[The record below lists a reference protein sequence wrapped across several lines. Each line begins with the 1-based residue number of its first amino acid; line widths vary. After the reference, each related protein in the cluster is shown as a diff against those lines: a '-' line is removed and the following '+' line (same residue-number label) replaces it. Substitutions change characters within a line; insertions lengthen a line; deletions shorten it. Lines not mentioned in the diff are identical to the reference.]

1 MAIPA
6 ETGTYVVIVA
16 DTILTKGKNMV
27 NILEATTTQYDRDI
41 SAMICVTIM
50 VVCLFVCAAVFAC
63 FIVVSRIKRHAR
75 EKEFELEVQK
85 LDKKEEIWK
94 LKNHEEDLK
103 KEYDLKLKKE
113 LWEVEKQKN
122 AMELEKQKNAMELE
136 KQKNAMELEKL
147 KMSFDV
153 EKQKENSDLS
163 KKYAISEAVDKVKT
177 EWLASLNKAQNAE
190 SEKKSKEKKDS

>member
-1 MAIPA
+1 MAIPT

-16 DTILTKGKNMV
+16 DTILTKGKDMV
-27 NILEATTTQYDRDI
+27 NILEATTNQYDRDI
-41 SAMICVTIM
+41 STMICVTIM

-113 LWEVEKQKN
+113 LWEVEKQKE
-122 AMELEKQKNAMELE
+122 AFELKKQKEMLE
-136 KQKNAMELEKL
+136 
-147 KMSFDV
+147 F